1 MTPVA
6 LIDLRAIFQNGQVKM
21 TWKFPS
27 DAPETV
33 HIYAVK
39 SHKELL
45 ELDLRSH
52 IAKDLRECNGG
63 FSFRYNNLMGND
75 VKKVEFC
82 VYLSSHN
89 DSSPDIRILS
99 EIGDYFTSVI
109 AGGANVI
116 YQFKSKPCGS
126 GLTGTKIILQSSA
139 DIDPG
144 ILGYS
149 YNFYGKEIALEFP
162 GKIHKGITEYVPV
175 ALIDSADPLV
185 KVVAGMNSDI
195 TVEQERISFWRS
207 FLARILKKSRY

>member
-6 LIDLRAIFQNGQVKM
+6 LLDLRAVYQNGQVKM
-21 TWKFPS
+21 TWKFPP

-39 SHKELL
+39 SRKEQI

-63 FSFRYNNLMGND
+63 HSFKYSNISGND

-89 DSSPDIRILS
+89 DTSPDIRLLS
-99 EIGDYFTSVI
+99 GMSDCFVRVI
-109 AGGANVI
+109 AGEADVV
-116 YQFKSKPCGS
+116 YQIKNKPCGG
-126 GLTGTKIILQSSA
+126 GLVGTKIILQSSA

-149 YNFYGKEIALEFP
+149 YNFNGKEIVVEFP
-162 GKIHKGITEYVPV
+162 GKIHNGITEFPPI
-175 ALIDSADPLV
+175 ALIDIADPLV
-185 KVVAGMNSDI
+185 KVVAGMNSD
-195 TVEQERISFWRS
+195 VSVVQEKISFWRS
-207 FLARILKKSRY
+207 FLARLLKKSRY

>member
-6 LIDLRAIFQNGQVKM
+6 LLDLRAVYQNGQVKM

-39 SHKELL
+39 SRKEQI

-63 FSFRYNNLMGND
+63 HSFKYNNLAGND

-82 VYLSSHN
+82 VYLSSH
-89 DSSPDIRILS
+89 DDASPDIRMLS
-99 EIGDYFTSVI
+99 GMSDCFASVI
-109 AGGANVI
+109 AGEADVI
-116 YQFKSKPCGS
+116 YQIKRKPCDD
-126 GLTGTKIILQSSA
+126 GLIGTQIVLQSSA
-139 DIDPG
+139 EIDPG

-149 YNFYGKEIALEFP
+149 YNFNGKEIAVEFP
-162 GKIHKGITEYVPV
+162 GKIYNGITEYPPI
-175 ALIDSADPLV
+175 ALIDTADMLV
-185 KVVAGMNSDI
+185 KVVAGMNSD
-195 TVEQERISFWRS
+195 VSVMQQRISFWRS
-207 FLARILKKSRY
+207 FLARLLKKSRY